1 MRPSIS
7 KSDIEEAHRVHKK
20 LLTTFEIAAP
30 TVLPKDISNNVIFR
44 MDLGKLFIRVS
55 KHKKD
60 ELKNVQKF
68 YEAMKSNY
76 EIEFGDLIKFS
87 DPSLVYLIMCTT
99 IEKGLTSTLNF
110 KYVGVIEVNERII
123 QFLWLHPFL
132 RNKGLMT
139 HFFKWY
145 ANNEEMLCV
154 QPPIS
159 EPMFKVMKKV

>member
-44 MDLGKLFIRVS
+44 MDLGKHFIRVS

-99 IEKGLTSTLNF
+99 IEKGLTTSSAS
-110 KYVGVIEVNERII
+110 VASCSGVARSAAM
-123 QFLWLHPFL
+123 PAAATS
-132 RNKGLMT
+132 RT
-139 HFFKWY
+139 RR
-145 ANNEEMLCV
+145 A
-154 QPPIS
+154 S
-159 EPMFKVMKKV
+159 